1 MIKIIKAT
9 NSLINH
15 YVEVF
20 NNSELQSQ
28 YFADKS
34 VLKDFILEGIEQS
47 EIYAAMEND
56 ICVGVMR
63 IDTHGAFG
71 GFSFLR
77 LIGVKAAFR
86 SKGIGKEMLEYFENI
101 AAAHNKKAFLMVA
114 DFNGKAQEFYNK
126 QGYSKVGEIAN
137 IYKDGVAEYLMMKI
151 VR

>member
-1 MIKIIKAT
+1 MIKIIKAPK
-9 NSLINH
+9 SFINE

-28 YFADKS
+28 YFADKKL
-34 VLKDFILEGIEQS
+34 LKDFILEGIEQS
-47 EIYAAMEND
+47 EIHIAMEND

-77 LIGVKAAFR
+77 LIGVKADYR

-101 AAAHNKKAFLMVA
+101 AAEQNKKAFLMVA
-114 DFNGKAQEFYNK
+114 DFNGEAQKFYNK
-126 QGYSKVGEIAN
+126 QGYTKVGEIAD
-137 IYKDGVAEYLMMKI
+137 IYKDGVIEYLMMKI
-151 VR
+151 LK